1 MILKIILIL
10 ILIICMY
17 IFLVY
22 YLEKFSNYT
31 NTGTIP
37 LEYNQ
42 IYSSIPYDI
51 IVKNENSS
59 YYDYGN
65 DELNERFI
73 KMFNINQLDLIKNVE
88 GIEWTKWNNIND
100 MNLSTTI
107 YSYSKNIIN
116 DFRKKIEKLD
126 YKFIKKN
133 INRFKTSVKDA
144 NKFLLDIDVIIHRP
158 NRPLARHIKIIA
170 YTDGM
175 TITYLFT
182 KIIGVIKECDLTQQ
196 LSSANDVDNYVE
208 FVNDKKIIYDMNSF
222 IYDTNDRLVNS
233 AIEYQLYNKLLKDL
247 K

>member
-116 DFRKKIEKLD
+116 DFRKKIESLIINSLRRILIVLKL
-126 YKFIKKN
+126 
-133 INRFKTSVKDA
+133 
-144 NKFLLDIDVIIHRP
+144 P
-158 NRPLARHIKIIA
+158 
-170 YTDGM
+170 
-175 TITYLFT
+175 
-182 KIIGVIKECDLTQQ
+182 
-196 LSSANDVDNYVE
+196 
-208 FVNDKKIIYDMNSF
+208 
-222 IYDTNDRLVNS
+222 
-233 AIEYQLYNKLLKDL
+233 
-247 K
+247 